1 MNINAGSLR
10 ITLGADGRI
19 AGMNRLHAARRSDLL
34 TIERFDWRERLQPT
48 GLRPLAGNV
57 VRLSY
62 EAGASVDVEIVSSP
76 RYARLKI
83 VAASANV
90 AAAFWGPFVTDMND
104 APGEII
110 GLLRGEGHSMGLL
123 SLEPNTDGLSDPSNR
138 LSFLMARCLE
148 DGTGSCL
155 AAETRDRTRDGVG
168 AFGIAVRG
176 EAGRTVVGSAVAIFG
191 CATADEL
198 EVIETIE
205 LAEGLPHPTRNGQWL
220 KRSSAMLQP
229 SVWMTFCESD
239 VDAAIGIARR
249 MGALSLS
256 SFHDM
261 FGNWGHFDPDPGLWP
276 SGLAGLRAAADR
288 ARAAGVELVMYTLT
302 TFLKPHPRPE
312 PYLAPVPDD
321 RLQTMGP
328 ATVLA
333 ADLDANGDTLILES
347 RAGLLDALRIAFRF
361 GSWIEHH
368 EENQVVRAGNEIIY
382 YRSVREAGGVLI
394 LEGCRRGL
402 FHTTAAAHRRG
413 ARAVRLYLNEFRNF
427 YPGTLGLQDEVADR
441 IAGVALAG
449 GFGQITLDG
458 HEGCVDT
465 GHGIYSRNRLTRRI
479 YERCGE
485 RIQLYT
491 GSNLGNYDWH
501 VMSFMR
507 WGEFDLEKGFRGSM
521 LDYRLMRQVQ
531 LRRNLLPHGL
541 GQYYPSEATLEDIEW
556 VMARAAGWD
565 AAVDFTI
572 YPEAFARNPEHEAI
586 MDTVRVWNQAQR
598 EGVFSEEQKRGL
610 RQTDRLYTLRR
621 DDGELTFKG
630 RWLHQ
635 GVTMLPAAVFQVA
648 GAQPCSIDWR
658 WTHNPGIYVKAGLSG
673 DLVFRGEGGWMVTY
687 PDAERETTDSLQF
700 VLRLAPDAPG
710 AIQNPRVSLDGRLAF
725 TIPVTLQPGQYLSTV
740 HDTPWVCV
748 YDAAHDV
755 IAEAH
760 VQGCL
765 TNLPAITRGEPHRI
779 GLRVDGDGTLI
790 LNLRTHEQIKP
801 PPEGGLTDKILTEM
815 NLCRV
820 VTETG
825 RGDLAVPT
833 GGEMTTKRDWV
844 WTTIVV

>member
-1 MNINAGSLR
+1 MNISAGSLR

-19 AGMNRLHAARRSDLL
+19 TGMNRLHGTRRSDLL
-34 TIERFDWRERLQPT
+34 TIARFDREERLHPT
-48 GLRPLAGNV
+48 GLQPLADNV

-62 EAGASVDVEIVSSP
+62 EAGARVDVEIVSSP
-76 RYARLKI
+76 RYARLRI

-90 AAAFWGPFVTDMND
+90 AAAFWGTFVTDMRG

-110 GLLRGEGHSMGLL
+110 GLLRDDGYSMGLL
-123 SLEPNTDGLSDPSNR
+123 SLEPNTDGASDPSSR
-138 LSFLMARCLE
+138 YSFLMARCLE

-155 AAETRDRTRDGVG
+155 EAETRDRTRDGVG
-168 AFGIAVRG
+168 VFGIAVRG
-176 EAGRTVVGSAVAIFG
+176 EPGRTIVGSAVAVFG

-198 EVIETIE
+198 DVIESIE

-220 KRSSAMLQP
+220 KRSNAMLQP
-229 SVWMTFCESD
+229 SVWMTFGESD
-239 VDAAIGIARR
+239 VDAAIGVARR

-261 FGNWGHFDPDPGLWP
+261 FGNWGHFDLDPALWP
-276 SGLAGLRAAADR
+276 SGMPALRAAADR

-333 ADLDANGDTLILES
+333 ADLDANGDTLILEK
-347 RAGLLDALRIAFRF
+347 RAGLPDALRIAFRF
-361 GSWIEHH
+361 GSWIESH
-368 EENQVVRAGNEIIY
+368 EENQVVRVGNEIVY
-382 YRSVREAGGVLI
+382 YRSVREEKDAVI
-394 LEGCRRGL
+394 LERCRRGL
-402 FHTTAAAHRRG
+402 FHTTAAAHGRG
-413 ARAVRLYLNEFRNF
+413 TRAVRLYLAEFRNF

-449 GFGQITLDG
+449 GFGQITFDG
-458 HEGCVDT
+458 HESCLDT
-465 GHGIYSRNRLTRRI
+465 GHGIYARNRLTRRV
-479 YERCGE
+479 YDRCGE
-485 RIQLYT
+485 RIPLYT
-491 GSNLGNYDWH
+491 GSGLVNHDWH

-531 LRRNLLPHGL
+531 LRRNLMPHGL
-541 GQYYPSEATLEDIEW
+541 GQYYPSDATVEDIEW
-556 VMARAAGWD
+556 VMARAAGWE

-572 YPEAFARNPEHEAI
+572 YPEAFARNPDREPI
-586 MDTVRVWNQAQR
+586 MDTVRLWNQAQR
-598 EGVFSEEQKRGL
+598 EGAFSEEQKRGL
-610 RQTDRLYTLRR
+610 RQTDRLYTLLRGN
-621 DDGELTFKG
+621 GELTFRG

-635 GVTMLPAAVFQVA
+635 GVTILPASVFKVE
-648 GAQPCSIDWR
+648 GSRPCSIEWS
-658 WTHNPGIYVKAGLSG
+658 WTHNPGIFVKAGLSD
-673 DLVFRGEGGWMVTY
+673 DLVCHGEGEWAVTY
-687 PDAERETTDSLQF
+687 PSADRETTDSLQF

-710 AIQNPRVSLDGRLAF
+710 AIQNPRVSLDGRSAF

-748 YDAAHDV
+748 YDAAHEV

-760 VQGCL
+760 VHGCL
-765 TNLPAITRGEPHRI
+765 TTLPAITRGQPHRI

-801 PPEGGLTDKILTEM
+801 PPTGGLTDQVLADM
-815 NLCRV
+815 NLCR
-820 VTETG
+820 EE
-825 RGDLAVPT
+825 P
-833 GGEMTTKRDWV
+833 
-844 WTTIVV
+844 